1 MTDDEMEE
9 LRERLHEGMKEKI
22 ESYDWDNAFIE
33 HLEGQ

>member
-9 LRERLHEGMKEKI
+9 LRERLYEGMKEKI

>member
-22 ESYDWDNAFIE
+22 ESYDWDAAWE
-33 HLEGQ
+33 KYLEGQ

>member
-9 LRERLHEGMKEKI
+9 LRERLSEGMKEKI

>member
-22 ESYDWDNAFIE
+22 ESYDWDKAFKKY
-33 HLEGQ
+33 LEGQ